1 MARPLTKMAG
11 GTTNRRLLLLALAAG
26 IVAAILVYTA
36 LSRNSESTGGGAS
49 APASMAPVVVAKQD
63 IPARTK
69 ITASMV
75 EVRQMPLD
83 DRSELAFADL
93 SDAVG
98 RVTRYPIATSEQVL
112 STKVVALESAAVTG
126 DSLSYV
132 IPDGRRAM
140 AISVDEVVAVGGL
153 VLPGD
158 YVDVIGTFDV
168 TFRKGESETTEDNYF
183 TRLILQNIEV
193 LAVAQTVVD
202 APPEAGTGTGTDT
215 GTDAGAAAPETTEGQ
230 RVRNTEAEPEPKAIT
245 VTLSLTPQE
254 AQLIFLAEENGKVRM
269 AVRPYGDAD
278 VQDIPFIAEPELIPP
293 DLPSPVVR

>member
-11 GTTNRRLLLLALAAG
+11 GTTNRRLLLLALVAG

-36 LSRNSESTGGGAS
+36 LSRDSESTGGAS
-49 APASMAPVVVAKQD
+49 AVTSMEPAVVAKQD

-69 ITASMV
+69 ITTAMV
-75 EVRQMPLD
+75 EVRQISLD
-83 DRSELAFADL
+83 DRSDLAYTDL
-93 SDAVG
+93 SDVVG

-112 STKVVALESAAVTG
+112 STKVVALDSAAVMG

-140 AISVDEVVAVGGL
+140 AVDVNEVVAVGGL

-158 YVDVIGTFDV
+158 YVDVMATFDV
-168 TFRKGESETTEDNYF
+168 TFRDCEDEKTEDKYF

-202 APPEAGTGTGTDT
+202 APPEAGTATGSDSEATATGADT
-215 GTDAGAAAPETTEGQ
+215 ADGQ
-230 RVRNTEAEPEPKAIT
+230 RARNTEAEPEPKAAT
-245 VTLSLTPQE
+245 VTLSVTPQE
-254 AQLIFLAEENGKVRM
+254 AQLIFLAEQNGVIRM
-269 AVRPYGDAD
+269 AVRPYGDAE
-278 VQDIPFIAEPELIPP
+278 VQEIPFVAEPELIPP
-293 DLPSPVVR
+293 DLPSPVIR

>member
-1 MARPLTKMAG
+1 MARPLTKVAG
-11 GTTNRRLLLLALAAG
+11 GTTSRRLLLLLALVAG

-36 LSRNSESTGGGAS
+36 LSRNSESTSGDAGAT
-49 APASMAPVVVAKQD
+49 ATMAPVVVAKQD

-83 DRSELAFADL
+83 DASELAFTDL

-140 AISVDEVVAVGGL
+140 AINVDEVVAVGGL

-158 YVDVIGTFDV
+158 YVDVMAVFDV
-168 TFRKGESETTEDNYF
+168 TFRDGESEKTENKYF

-202 APPEAGTGTGTDT
+202 APPEAGTATGSDAE
-215 GTDAGAAAPETTEGQ
+215 AGAAAPETTGEQ
-230 RVRNTEAEPEPKAIT
+230 RARNTEAEPEPKAAT

-254 AQLIFLAEENGKVRM
+254 AQLIFLAEENGVIRM
-269 AVRPYGDAD
+269 AVRPYGDSA
-278 VQDIPFIAEPELIPP
+278 VQNIPFVAEPELIPP
-293 DLPSPVVR
+293 DLPGPVLR

>member
-11 GTTNRRLLLLALAAG
+11 GTTNRRLLLLALVAG

-36 LSRNSESTGGGAS
+36 LSRDSESTGGAS
-49 APASMAPVVVAKQD
+49 AVTSMEPAVVAKQD

-69 ITASMV
+69 ITTAMV
-75 EVRQMPLD
+75 EVRQISLD
-83 DRSELAFADL
+83 DRSDLAYTDL
-93 SDAVG
+93 SDVVG

-112 STKVVALESAAVTG
+112 STKVVALDSAAVTG

-140 AISVDEVVAVGGL
+140 AVDVNEVVAVGGL

-158 YVDVIGTFDV
+158 YVDVMATFDV
-168 TFRKGESETTEDNYF
+168 TFRDGEDEKTEDKYF

-202 APPEAGTGTGTDT
+202 APPEAGTATSSGGEATA
-215 GTDAGAAAPETTEGQ
+215 AGSETTDGQ
-230 RVRNTEAEPEPKAIT
+230 RARNTEAEPEPKANT
-245 VTLSLTPQE
+245 VTLSMTPQE
-254 AQLIFLAEENGKVRM
+254 AQLIFLAEQNGVIRM
-269 AVRPYGDAD
+269 AVRPYGDAE
-278 VQDIPFIAEPELIPP
+278 VQEIPFVAEPELIPP
-293 DLPSPVVR
+293 DLPSPVIR

>member
-11 GTTNRRLLLLALAAG
+11 GTTNRRLLLLALVAG

-36 LSRNSESTGGGAS
+36 LNRTSESTGGGAS
-49 APASMAPVVVAKQD
+49 ATASMASVVVAKQD
-63 IPARTK
+63 IPARTR
-69 ITASMV
+69 ITTAML

-83 DRSELAFADL
+83 DRSELAFTDL
-93 SDAVG
+93 SQAVG
-98 RVTRYPIATSEQVL
+98 LVTRYPIATSEQVL

-132 IPDGRRAM
+132 IPEGRRAM
-140 AISVDEVVAVGGL
+140 AVNVDEVVAVGGL

-158 YVDVIGTFDV
+158 YVDVMATFDV
-168 TFRKGESETTEDNYF
+168 TFKAGDSEKTENKYF
-183 TRLILQNIEV
+183 TSLILQNIEV

-202 APPEAGTGTGTDT
+202 APPEAGTAAGSDAQ
-215 GTDAGAAAPETTEGQ
+215 AGATEPQATEGQ
-230 RVRNTEAEPEPKAIT
+230 RARNTEASPEPKAAT

-254 AQLIFLAEENGKVRM
+254 AQLVFLAEQNGVIRM

-278 VQDIPFIAEPELIPP
+278 VQNIPFVAEPELIPP

>member
-1 MARPLTKMAG
+1 MARPLTKTAG
-11 GTTNRRLLLLALAAG
+11 GITNRRLLLLALVAG

-36 LSRNSESTGGGAS
+36 LSRSSESTSGSAS

-83 DRSELAFADL
+83 DASELAFTDL
-93 SDAVG
+93 SDTVG

-132 IPDGRRAM
+132 IPEGRRAM
-140 AISVDEVVAVGGL
+140 AINVDEVVAVGGL

-158 YVDVIGTFDV
+158 YVDVMASFDV
-168 TFRKGESETTEDNYF
+168 TFRDGESDKTEDKYF

-202 APPEAGTGTGTDT
+202 APPKRV
-215 GTDAGAAAPETTEGQ
+215 PQ
-230 RVRNTEAEPEPKAIT
+230 RP
-245 VTLSLTPQE
+245 
-254 AQLIFLAEENGKVRM
+254 
-269 AVRPYGDAD
+269 RPLGSRGPATRK
-278 VQDIPFIAEPELIPP
+278 
-293 DLPSPVVR
+293 PSPSPRQPPSRFR

>member
-1 MARPLTKMAG
+1 M
-11 GTTNRRLLLLALAAG
+11 LLALVAG

-36 LSRNSESTGGGAS
+36 LSRNSESTGGSGAS
-49 APASMAPVVVAKQD
+49 ATASMAPVVVAKQD

-69 ITASMV
+69 ITTGMV

-83 DRSELAFADL
+83 DRGELAYTDL
-93 SDAVG
+93 GQVVG

-112 STKVVALESAAVTG
+112 STKVVALDSAAVTG

-132 IPDGRRAM
+132 IPDARRAM
-140 AISVDEVVAVGGL
+140 AVQVDEVVAVGGL

-158 YVDVIGTFDV
+158 YVDVMGTFDV
-168 TFRKGESETTEDNYF
+168 TFRAGEDEKTEDKYF

-202 APPEAGTGTGTDT
+202 APTEAGTATGSD
-215 GTDAGAAAPETTEGQ
+215 DAATATAPETTEGQ
-230 RVRNTEAEPEPKAIT
+230 RARNTEAEPEPKAAT

-254 AQLIFLAEENGKVRM
+254 AQLIFLAEQNGVIRM
-269 AVRPYGDAD
+269 AVRPYGDAE
-278 VQDIPFIAEPELIPP
+278 VQEIPFVAEPELIPP
-293 DLPSPVVR
+293 DLPSPVIR